1 VSTPDPFLGRELLG
15 GQFKIVG
22 KLGAGGIGAVY
33 SALQPEMNRTV
44 AVKILHPRF
53 SKRGDLASRLRREA
67 RAMSQLTHPS
77 IAKVFLH
84 GELED
89 GSLYVVMER
98 LYGRDLR
105 EALNADGPF
114 PVERALLIV
123 IAICGALG
131 EAHAAGIVHRDLK
144 PENIFLCQSGGLRD
158 FPKVLDFGLA
168 KVTEKQMRPGSI
180 KLTGRDEVFGTPRF
194 MSPEQAQAR
203 PLTPASDVYALALI
217 LYEMLTGKSPFDA
230 RDSLEYALLHVKAQ
244 PIPLGQ
250 RVPGK
255 TFPVELERAVMK
267 ALAKSP
273 EERHASTADLA
284 MDLTRVLEAE
294 AAPPPAP
301 AVAPAARRF
310 PTAVLLAFVV
320 GALLAVAVTVLA
332 LR

>member
-1 VSTPDPFLGRELLG
+1 MSTPDPFLGRELLG
-15 GQFKIVG
+15 GQFKIES
-22 KLGAGGIGAVY
+22 KLGSGGIGTVY
-33 SALQPEMNRTV
+33 SAIQPEMNRSV
-44 AVKILHPRF
+44 AVKILHPKF
-53 SKRGDLASRLRREA
+53 SRREDLASRLRREA

-105 EALNADGPF
+105 EALNSDGPF
-114 PVERALLIV
+114 PLERALLIV

-168 KVTEKQMRPGSI
+168 KVTQKQMRPGSI
-180 KLTGRDEVFGTPRF
+180 KLTGADEVFGTPRF
-194 MSPEQAQAR
+194 MSPEQAQAK
-203 PLTPASDVYALALI
+203 PLTPASDVYSLALI
-217 LYEMLTGKSPFDA
+217 LYEMLTGKSPFNA
-230 RDSLEYALLHVKAQ
+230 RDSLEYTLLHVKTPPA
-244 PIPLGQ
+244 PLNG
-250 RVPGK
+250 R
-255 TFPVELERAVMK
+255 TADRSFPPELERVIMK

-273 EERHASTADLA
+273 DERYTSTADFA
-284 MDLTRVLEAE
+284 EELTRVLET
-294 AAPPPAP
+294 PAP
-301 AVAPAARRF
+301 VSQPTPAKRPF
-310 PTAVLLAFVV
+310 PAAVLLAFVI
-320 GALLAVAVTVLA
+320 GALVAVLATVLA